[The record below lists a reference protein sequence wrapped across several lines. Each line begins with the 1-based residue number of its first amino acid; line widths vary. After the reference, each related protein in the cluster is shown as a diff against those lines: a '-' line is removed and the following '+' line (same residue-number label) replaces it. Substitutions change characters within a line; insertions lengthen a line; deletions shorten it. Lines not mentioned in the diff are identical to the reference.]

1 MKKGIH
7 PEYKDAV
14 SNALA
19 VLKLKQKVLLETC
32 MLIYVLNA
40 IRFLRVSRNSSMP
53 AVVSTNSRSVL
64 KQPVN
69 KGNRHVIR
77 AAA

>member
-14 SNALA
+14 IKCACGA
-19 VLKLKQKVLLETC
+19 EVKTKVLPETC
-32 MLIYVLNA
+32 MLIYVPNA

-64 KQPVN
+64 KQLVN